1 MGQYYKALVK
11 NDKAVKTFNPQES
24 IYMTRN
30 ELSAMPDGRVAWGTY
45 DDPDSFLSCFS
56 GMKLLEH
63 SYIGNHYVNGVM
75 EEIENNPSRVA
86 WVGDYAD
93 EDTDFTETY
102 TADDYKTAWEDEDM
116 KDSPFKRLPEVH
128 TDGYIV
134 NYSKGLYI
142 DIAHYIKKSDVYND
156 DEGWIVHPLP
166 LLTAIGNGRGG
177 GDYRSYNRDTVGVW
191 ATDIIEYTHEKP
203 YGYTEFI
210 PLFDPNA

>member
-11 NDKAVKTFNPQES
+11 NGDAVKTFNPQES

-30 ELSAMPDGRVAWGTY
+30 DLSAMPGGRVTWGSY
-45 DDPDSFLSCFS
+45 DDPNSFNSCFS

-63 SYIGNHYVNGVM
+63 SYIGNNYVNGVL
-75 EEIENNPSRVA
+75 EKIEDNPSSVA

-102 TADDYKTAWEDEDM
+102 TADDYKTAWKYA
-116 KDSPFKRLPEVH
+116 KDSPFKRIPEVH

-134 NYSKGLYI
+134 NHSKEQFLDLDKYI
-142 DIAHYIKKSDVYND
+142 AMNKEND
-156 DEGWIVHPLP
+156 WCLHPLT

-177 GDYRSYNRDTVGVW
+177 GDYRGYNSNLVGMW
-191 ATDIIEYTHEKP
+191 ATDIIEYTREKP

-210 PLFDPNA
+210 PLFDPEA